1 MVVLLLFGFGFP
13 SVNSQ
18 NIRHKKNK
26 FLRKNCLYLYTKM
39 LEIGALSD
47 SKLLC
52 RFTVI
57 FRFNS
62 IHRYVVVSNIVANN
76 IFLLKF

>member
-1 MVVLLLFGFGFP
+1 M
-13 SVNSQ
+13 
-18 NIRHKKNK
+18 
-26 FLRKNCLYLYTKM
+26 YLYTKM

-62 IHRYVVVSNIVANN
+62 IHRYDVVANIVTDN
-76 IFLLKF
+76 IFSLIF